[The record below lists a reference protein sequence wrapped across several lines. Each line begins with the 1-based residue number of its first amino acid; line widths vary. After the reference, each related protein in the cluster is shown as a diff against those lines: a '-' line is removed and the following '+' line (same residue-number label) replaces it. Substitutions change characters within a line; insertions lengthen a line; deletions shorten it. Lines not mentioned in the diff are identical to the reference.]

1 MTTYTKKGDTIIGNS
16 IIAEARKIYTPRII
30 NKSGRHKTQRI
41 ILKDN
46 VKCVIDKELKYISK
60 DQ

>member
-1 MTTYTKKGDTIIGNS
+1 MTTYTKKGDAIIGNH
-16 IIAEARKIYTPRII
+16 IIADARKIYSPRII

-46 VKCVIDKELKYISK
+46 VKCIIDKEIN
-60 DQ
+60 